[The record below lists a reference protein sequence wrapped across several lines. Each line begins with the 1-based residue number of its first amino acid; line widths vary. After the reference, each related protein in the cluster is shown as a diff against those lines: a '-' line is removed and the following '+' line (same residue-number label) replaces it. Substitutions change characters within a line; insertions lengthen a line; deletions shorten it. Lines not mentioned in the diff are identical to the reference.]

1 MRCVFALF
9 SSISITITTT
19 ITTTTIKRARVYF
32 LVVIFPDYPQTLPT
46 SASTLERFFTLLTRR
61 RADQMFSQ
69 AKVRLAH
76 LSAVFA
82 ARLVRL
88 LVSLFLQVTFQ
99 KLQRLVFLKAIK
111 ALPRGDTLQSHSFG
125 KTGGSFFPTKIITKV
140 VVSARRRRR
149 RRRRHRARAAF
160 KVVLVAFSFDGRQNR
175 SSFRVVDVVV
185 LFHRQSFFF
194 FFFLVVVVA
203 SERRRR
209 RLKKEDVM
217 IKMIKMKLKN
227 K

>member
-1 MRCVFALF
+1 
-9 SSISITITTT
+9 
-19 ITTTTIKRARVYF
+19 VYF

-111 ALPRGDTLQSHSFG
+111 ALPRGDTLRHSFG

-140 VVSARRRRR
+140 VVSARRRRRR

-175 SSFRVVDVVV
+175 SSFRVVDVVGV
-185 LFHRQSFFF
+185 LFHRQSFFFF

>member
-1 MRCVFALF
+1 
-9 SSISITITTT
+9 
-19 ITTTTIKRARVYF
+19 VYF

-140 VVSARRRRR
+140 VVSARHRRRR

>member
-1 MRCVFALF
+1 MRCVLALF

-76 LSAVFA
+76 LSAVLA

-140 VVSARRRRR
+140 VVSARHRR